1 MVRGPYSNATLPE
14 RGTKELSI
22 ALRSP
27 RGVLIKV
34 SEEKASRLLN
44 LGYERADKPATP
56 KRKPGRPRKTEVSED
71 GTSDS

>member
-1 MVRGPYSNATLPE
+1 MVRGTYSNATFPE

-34 SEEKASRLLN
+34 SEEKASRLLD
-44 LGYERADKPATP
+44 LGYERADKPAAP
-56 KRKPGRPRKTEVSED
+56 KRKPGRPKKTEVSED
-71 GTSDS
+71 GSSES